1 VCPGAGYTLRFT
13 PREKHGPA
21 VTVSAFCQTVTITV
35 NGTTQPLLWDTGGG
49 LDTIA
54 NDLLGR

>member
-1 VCPGAGYTLRFT
+1 VLRVT
-13 PREKHGPA
+13 EREKHGPS

-35 NGTTQPLLWDTGGG
+35 NGTTQPLLWDTSGG